1 MHLILIISLL
11 ISSIDAIII
20 SQVHRSSLFFTN
32 SSCALLSN
40 VTLPADASIQ
50 SCIWQCAHQDQCRTA
65 VYYQDNRTCL
75 LFSEDCQSGNIT
87 SSGDVR
93 ASVICY
99 RRNQGSNNQCSP
111 RGWTKTGYMH
121 VARRLPIASVL
132 SNGKVLVTGGF
143 NGGIPQNSAELYDPS
158 TGNWTM
164 TRSMSVARSSHTAS
178 ILSNGKVLVT
188 GGISLNSAE
197 LYDPPAGTWSMTG
210 NMSVARSSHAAAIL
224 SDGKVLVTGGFNN
237 STSQNSAELYD
248 PSAGTWSMTGNM
260 SVARGY
266 HAASMLSNGT
276 VLVTGGYD
284 GGNYLNSAELYDP
297 LTGIWTMTGNMS
309 VARGYHAA
317 AILLNKTVLVIGG
330 CCPLDS
336 AELY

>member
-188 GGISLNSAE
+188 GG
-197 LYDPPAGTWSMTG
+197 
-210 NMSVARSSHAAAIL
+210 
-224 SDGKVLVTGGFNN
+224 FNN